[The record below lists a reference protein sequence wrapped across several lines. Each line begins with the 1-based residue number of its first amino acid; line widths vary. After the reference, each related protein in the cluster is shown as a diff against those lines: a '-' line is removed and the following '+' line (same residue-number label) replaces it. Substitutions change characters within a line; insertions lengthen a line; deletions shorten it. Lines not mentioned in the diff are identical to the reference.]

1 MGMGKRFLITL
12 SLAVFLLIVGFSG
25 SALAEDNSITFGYL
39 VADQI
44 HEPAPMIMKK
54 FKLLEKQGLKVK
66 WGEFMAGSYLMQH
79 MASGEVNFGTC
90 GAVPTM
96 ITRGRGVNVVV
107 LAGSN
112 TEGSSIIV
120 KDSIKTV
127 KDLDGKALGTPGI
140 GSIQDA
146 MISDL
151 ARKNGIKIHHK
162 YMKVSD
168 MPIFLK
174 KGEIDGF
181 IAWAPHPSRSVDFGY
196 GHILLTSAELMPGH
210 QCCVLAAQG
219 ELLTKRPDVVK
230 KVVAAYM
237 EAFDWFRS
245 HRDEAI
251 AMMVHATGMKES
263 IVRNAMKSVKHPYPP
278 FADAASMKL
287 MAAGLIKGGK
297 IQASAVPNLDKF
309 IKELYHPEF
318 LKAYLAKHK

>member
-1 MGMGKRFLITL
+1 MGKRFLIILL
-12 SLAVFLLIVGFSG
+12 SVVALMLAGLTGP
-25 SALAEDNSITFGYL
+25 ALAEDNEITFGYL

-54 FKLLEKQGLKVK
+54 LNLLEKQGLKVK
-66 WGEFMAGSYLMQH
+66 WGEFMAGAYLMQH

-96 ITRGRGVNVVV
+96 ITRGRGVNVVI

-112 TEGSSIIV
+112 TEGSGIIV

-127 KDLDGKALGTPGI
+127 KDLDGKAIGTPGI

-146 MISDL
+146 MVSDL
-151 ARKNGIKIHHK
+151 ARKNHIKIHHK

-168 MPIFLK
+168 MPVFLK

-181 IAWAPHPSRSVDFGY
+181 IAWEPHPSRSVDFGY
-196 GHILLTSAELMPGH
+196 GHILLTSTDLMPGH

-219 ELLTKRPDVVK
+219 EMLTKRPEVVR

-237 EAFDWFRS
+237 EAFKWFLS

-251 AMMVHATGMKES
+251 AMMVQATGMKES

-278 FADAASMKL
+278 YADVPSMKL
-287 MAAGLIKGGK
+287 MAQGLITGGK
-297 IQASAVPNLDKF
+297 IQASAVPNLDQF
-309 IKELYHPEF
+309 IKGLYHPEF
-318 LKAYLAKHK
+318 LEAYVAKHK